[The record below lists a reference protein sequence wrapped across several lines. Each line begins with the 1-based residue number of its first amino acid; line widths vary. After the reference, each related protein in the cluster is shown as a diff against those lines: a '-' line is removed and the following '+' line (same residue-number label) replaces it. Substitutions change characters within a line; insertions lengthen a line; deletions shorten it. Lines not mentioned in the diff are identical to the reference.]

1 MLDAPYRP
9 LGLLAELTYRCPLHC
24 PYCSNPVQWSKAG
37 NELTLEE
44 WKRVIREASEIGVL
58 HVSFSG
64 GEPLLFRGLP
74 QLVQAA
80 REAGLYTNLLTSA
93 LGWQR
98 TRALQLLDAGL
109 DCVQVSFQADEA
121 ELADSIAGMKAHEK
135 KLAAARMVREM
146 GFPLTIN
153 VVLHRGNIDRLSGI
167 IALAEQLDAQRL
179 ELAHTQYYGW
189 AFQNRQFLLP
199 TRAQVR
205 AAAKKA
211 QAAQQR
217 LCGKMEI
224 LYVLPDYYGSRPKP
238 CMYGWGQRFLIV
250 NPAGD
255 VLPCQTASEIPLLR
269 FDNVRD
275 HSLRWIWTESAVF
288 NKFRGTA
295 WMPEPCRR
303 CERRELDFGGCRCQ
317 AFLLTGDATNTDPVC
332 ALSPHHQQLVNFV
345 ERSTQHPDDANFD
358 FKRMAPS
365 LHFRT
370 YPAKSE

>member
-1 MLDAPYRP
+1 MPDAPYRP

-37 NELTLEE
+37 RELTLEE
-44 WKRVIREASEIGVL
+44 WQRVMREAGEIGVL

-93 LGWQR
+93 IGWQH
-98 TRALQLLDAGL
+98 TRAQQLLDAGL
-109 DCVQVSFQADEA
+109 DCVQISFQADEA
-121 ELADSIAGMKAHEK
+121 ELADNIAGMKAHER

-153 VVLHRGNIDRLSGI
+153 VVLHRGNIDRLSGL
-167 IALAEQLDAQRL
+167 IALAERLDAQRL

-205 AAAKKA
+205 EAAERA

-217 LCGKMEI
+217 LRGKMEI
-224 LYVLPDYYGSRPKP
+224 LYVLPDYYGSLPKP

-255 VLPCQTASEIPLLR
+255 VLPCQTASEIPALR

-275 HSLRWIWTESAVF
+275 HSLHWIWTESAAF
-288 NKFRGTA
+288 NRFRGTA
-295 WMPEPCRR
+295 WMPEPCRS
-303 CERRELDFGGCRCQ
+303 CERREIDFGGCRCQ
-317 AFLLTGDATNTDPVC
+317 AFLLTGDAANTDPVC
-332 ALSPHHQQLVNFV
+332 SLSPHHQRLVNFV
-345 ERSTQHPDDANFD
+345 ERSVQHPDGAIFD
-358 FKRMAPS
+358 FKRIAS
-365 LHFRT
+365 SIRFRT
-370 YPAKSE
+370 YPVESE

>member
-1 MLDAPYRP
+1 MPDAPYRP

-37 NELTLEE
+37 RELTLEE
-44 WKRVIREASEIGVL
+44 WKRVVREASEIGVL

-64 GEPLLFRGLP
+64 GEPLLFQGLP
-74 QLVQAA
+74 QLIQVA
-80 REAGLYTNLLTSA
+80 REAGLYTDLLTSA

-98 TRALQLLDAGL
+98 ARAQHLLDAGL
-109 DCVQVSFQADEA
+109 DSVQISFQADEA
-121 ELADSIAGMKAHEK
+121 ELADSIAGMKAHER

-153 VVLHRGNIDRLSGI
+153 VVLHRGNIDRLSGL
-167 IALAEQLDAQRL
+167 IALAERLDAQRL

-199 TRAQVR
+199 TRTQVR
-205 AAAKKA
+205 EAAERA
-211 QAAQQR
+211 QAAQQSLR
-217 LCGKMEI
+217 GKIEI

-255 VLPCQTASEIPLLR
+255 VLPCQTASEIPSLR

-275 HSLRWIWTESAVF
+275 HSLHWIWTESTAF

-295 WMPEPCRR
+295 WMPEPCRS
-303 CERRELDFGGCRCQ
+303 CDRRELDFGGCRCQ
-317 AFLLTGDATNTDPVC
+317 AFLLTGDAANTDPVC
-332 ALSPHHQQLVNFV
+332 SLSPHHQQLVNFV
-345 ERSTQHPDDANFD
+345 ERNTQHPDGALFD
-358 FKRMAPS
+358 FKSVASSIR
-365 LHFRT
+365 FRT
-370 YPAKSE
+370 YPVEPE

>member
-1 MLDAPYRP
+1 VLDAPYRP

-24 PYCSNPVQWSKAG
+24 PYCSNPVQWPKAG

-44 WKRVIREASEIGVL
+44 WKRVMREASEIGVL

-98 TRALQLLDAGL
+98 TRALQLLNAGL

-275 HSLRWIWTESAVF
+275 HSLRWIWTESAAF

-295 WMPEPCRR
+295 WMPEPCRS

-317 AFLLTGDATNTDPVC
+317 AFLLTGDAANTDPVC

-358 FKRMAPS
+358 FKRMTPS